1 MGVNALYQS
10 EISVKVSRLL
20 PSRHPQSRNATFNF
34 VPNAVNFVPFVY
46 FGVLKCPMQTYLVG
60 EGKNLL
66 TFTLILFINNALTPF
81 VNVKLVWAKTRSI
94 AKKSLLSE
102 IKLLP
107 NK

>member
-1 MGVNALYQS
+1 LKAFGTKLKVAL
-10 EISVKVSRLL
+10 RDWGW
-20 PSRHPQSRNATFNF
+20 R
-34 VPNAVNFVPFVY
+34 
-46 FGVLKCPMQTYLVG
+46 
-60 EGKNLL
+60 EGNSLL
-66 TFTLILFINNALTPF
+66 TFTLILLIYIALHLI